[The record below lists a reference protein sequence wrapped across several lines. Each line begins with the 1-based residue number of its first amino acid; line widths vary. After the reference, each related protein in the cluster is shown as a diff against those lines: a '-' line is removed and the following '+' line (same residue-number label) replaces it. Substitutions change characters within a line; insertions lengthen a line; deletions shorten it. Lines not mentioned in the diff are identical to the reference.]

1 MIMIIQSGL
10 RRERE
15 KKMSTERNEYKS
27 HSKEMDKAGFYRFSR
42 SPEKGPEEREKSSRR
57 ARDSRAFQVHRSQNK
72 RKFE

>member
-15 KKMSTERNEYKS
+15 KKVSTERNEYKS
-27 HSKEMDKAGFYRFSR
+27 HSKEMDKAGFIGFLVHRKKD
-42 SPEKGPEEREKSSRR
+42 PGGEGKASRR
-57 ARDSRAFQVHRSQNK
+57 ARDSCAFQVHRSQNK

>member
-15 KKMSTERNEYKS
+15 KKVSTERNEYKS
-27 HSKEMDKAGFYRFSR
+27 HSKEMDKAGFIGFLVHRKKDPR
-42 SPEKGPEEREKSSRR
+42 RGKSSRR
-57 ARDSRAFQVHRSQNK
+57 ARDSCAFQVHRSQNK